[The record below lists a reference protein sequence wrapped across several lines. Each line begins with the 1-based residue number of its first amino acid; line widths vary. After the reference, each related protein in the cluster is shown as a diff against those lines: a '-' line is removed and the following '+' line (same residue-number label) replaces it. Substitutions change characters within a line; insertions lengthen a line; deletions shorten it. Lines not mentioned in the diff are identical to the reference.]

1 MTGLTVVRSTFT
13 IEALE
18 LSQPLNILFKN
29 LAFPV
34 LIYMRKTL
42 FSCRLLKIKCPDC
55 HHYCEWMSCYH
66 CLKVVS
72 P

>member
-1 MTGLTVVRSTFT
+1 MTGLTVVRSTCS

-34 LIYMRKTL
+34 LIYMRKNFIFL
-42 FSCRLLKIKCPDC
+42 
-55 HHYCEWMSCYH
+55 
-66 CLKVVS
+66 
-72 P
+72 